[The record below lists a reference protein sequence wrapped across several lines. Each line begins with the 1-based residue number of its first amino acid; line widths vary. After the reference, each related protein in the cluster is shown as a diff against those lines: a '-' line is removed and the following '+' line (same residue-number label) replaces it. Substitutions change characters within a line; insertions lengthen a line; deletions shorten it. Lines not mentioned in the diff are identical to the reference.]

1 MYSSSESNNHNG
13 FILEEDGDMKMKNN
27 NQLHSGR
34 VRKDD
39 FVRLVIQALNS
50 LDFHK
55 SAQMLEEESGIEYL
69 SKDIKQL
76 RQSILSG
83 CWKESLNIV
92 DQALNA
98 SNCKDKNLVKYHI
111 LKQKYL
117 ELLENGEV
125 EEALKTLRNEL
136 CPIAPITSTN
146 QIVDNNSTAL
156 QQLHTLTSLLLC
168 SDAESL
174 RKRAKWDGK
183 TGLSR
188 ERLLEE
194 IVSNIMVAFC
204 TKQLFSKSMFLPV
217 S

>member
-1 MYSSSESNNHNG
+1 MYSSEGNNHNG
-13 FILEEDGDMKMKNN
+13 FIREEDGDMKMMN
-27 NQLHSGR
+27 NQRRG
-34 VRKDD
+34 VRRDD

-76 RQSILSG
+76 RQNILSG
-83 CWKESLNIV
+83 FWKESLDIV
-92 DQALNA
+92 DQVLNA

-111 LKQKYL
+111 LKQKHL
-117 ELLENGEV
+117 ELLENGEI
-125 EEALKTLRNEL
+125 EEALKTLREEL
-136 CPIAPITSTN
+136 CPIAPIASTN
-146 QIVDNNSTAL
+146 QIVYNNSTAL

-194 IVSNIMVAFC
+194 IVSNTVTVC
-204 TKQLFSKSMFLPV
+204 VKQCNSSKSMFLPV